1 MPKLFVKKSITVNQP
16 IEKVNKFLAD
26 FNNWR
31 IWSPWLLAEPEAQ
44 VTVTEHGSRYAW
56 TGNRVGA
63 GEMEL
68 LKNSPNKIEF
78 SLIFLKP
85 WKSKA
90 KTHFE
95 LSETNS
101 GTQIT
106 WVMNG
111 NLPFFLFWMKK
122 MTETFVGMDYN
133 RGLMMIKDFLEN
145 GKINSKVEILGTSTF
160 AATKLIAVSN
170 TTSLD
175 NIGEKMQADFNKLE
189 ALGLDSKLAL
199 ALYPKFDMVN
209 NKIDYKCAIGVQE
222 FPADLSNDFEKIE
235 LPELKVVKI
244 KHTGEYKHIG
254 NAWTTAQM
262 MIQHKEFK
270 HQKAYAPFELYINNP
285 KTTSPAELITEVCY
299 PSK

>member
-16 IEKVNKFLAD
+16 IEKINKFLAD

-95 LSETNS
+95 LSETKD

-106 WVMNG
+106 WIMNG
-111 NLPFFLFWMKK
+111 SLPFFLFWMKK
-122 MTETFVGMDYN
+122 NDRNFCRD
-133 RGLMMIKDFLEN
+133 GL
-145 GKINSKVEILGTSTF
+145 
-160 AATKLIAVSN
+160 
-170 TTSLD
+170 
-175 NIGEKMQADFNKLE
+175 
-189 ALGLDSKLAL
+189 
-199 ALYPKFDMVN
+199 
-209 NKIDYKCAIGVQE
+209 
-222 FPADLSNDFEKIE
+222 
-235 LPELKVVKI
+235 
-244 KHTGEYKHIG
+244 
-254 NAWTTAQM
+254 
-262 MIQHKEFK
+262 
-270 HQKAYAPFELYINNP
+270 
-285 KTTSPAELITEVCY
+285 
-299 PSK
+299 